1 MEAALVLLI
10 AEGEVPTPDRVK
22 ALLGLEKPAEVPAL
36 EPLQV
41 DLSEFDGLLTE
52 SLAEAV

>member
-1 MEAALVLLI
+1 VEAALVLLME
-10 AEGEVPTPDRVK
+10 EGTVPIPDRVK
-22 ALLGLEKPAEVPAL
+22 ALLGLEKPNEVPAI

-41 DLSEFDGLLTE
+41 DLGEFDGLLTE